1 MSHFNPNSIELQILF
16 VWFCCIFFIKIMHSV
31 RKNAFRNLPYHQQL
45 QLSEADLES
54 GNPIIKLFY
63 NISGLLLIVLP
74 FAFLYLIIF

>member
-1 MSHFNPNSIELQILF
+1 
-16 VWFCCIFFIKIMHSV
+16 MHSV